1 MTERLT
7 ETSPQPMARITGV
20 VYLLSFLMALG
31 TLITPGTPN
40 DIVAH
45 ESLFRLGYATSL
57 IWIALYVALTALLYF
72 LFKPVSRR
80 LALLA
85 AFFSLVGC
93 TIQVFSSVFLL
104 VPLVLGGGHYVNAF
118 SASESQGLA
127 QMFLDLNVQ
136 ANYIAVVFFG
146 LFDIVIGYLIFRST
160 FMPRILGALMA
171 IAGLGW
177 LIFLSPP
184 LANRVLIYIEAPG
197 FIAELALMLWLLAF
211 GVNVQ
216 RWKEQA
222 RAAGMVSPTRV
233 EMQRPPRPV

>member
-1 MTERLT
+1 MMERITEM
-7 ETSPQPMARITGV
+7 SPQPMARITGV
-20 VYLLSFLMALG
+20 VYLLSFLVALG

-57 IWIALYVALTALLYF
+57 IWIALYIAVTALLYF
-72 LFKPVSRR
+72 LFEPVSRR

-118 SASESQGLA
+118 SASQSQDLA

-146 LFDIVIGYLIFRST
+146 LFDIVIGYLIFKST

-197 FIAELALMLWLLAF
+197 FIAELALMLWLLVF

-222 RAAGMVSPTRV
+222 GARGMVNPTSVQRQRSPV
-233 EMQRPPRPV
+233 